1 MLPGERAFEERDFVR
16 REVEK
21 LVDDGIAL
29 ALGLLD
35 FRRQAADF
43 FAFRAQKVFPFAALL

>member
-21 LVDDGIAL
+21 LKDDGINL
-29 ALGLLD
+29 AFGLFD
-35 FRRQAADF
+35 FRHQAAHLFAF
-43 FAFRAQKVFPFAALL
+43 FAKKVFPFVARL